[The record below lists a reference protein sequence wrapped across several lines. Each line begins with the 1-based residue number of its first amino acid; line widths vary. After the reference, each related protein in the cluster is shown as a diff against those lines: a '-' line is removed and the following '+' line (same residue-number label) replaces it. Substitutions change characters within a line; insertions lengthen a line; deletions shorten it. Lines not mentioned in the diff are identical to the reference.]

1 MRRPLLA
8 LLSLTLALTGCA
20 TLSHRDRDLLRDH
33 GVSSAVYEKM
43 SHHEPLTLDDIIEL
57 SHRGVPGPFIVH
69 YLRPTYVVYKLT
81 PADTDRLR
89 QQGVAEGV
97 VRYLLSTPAMYSPG
111 NAPLWYED
119 DPHFHDP
126 YWDYRR
132 Y

>member
-1 MRRPLLA
+1 MLA
-8 LLSLTLALTGCA
+8 LLTLTLALTGCA
-20 TLSHRDRDLLRDH
+20 TLSHRDRDLLQDH

-43 SHHEPLTLDDIIEL
+43 SHHEPITLDDIIEL

-97 VRYLLSTPAMYSPG
+97 IRYLAATPAMFSPG
-111 NAPLWYED
+111 SVPAWVDDAPYPEA
-119 DPHFHDP
+119 P